1 MITQE
6 MKYPYNF
13 IFHIIVKIQPHFVF
27 VLITFIAL
35 LISCSFS
42 FFNAEYQ
49 NHCLRIQLSYWE
61 LIPSS
66 NSKSQR
72 EGNLSMCIIHLLIF
86 YTDINVYVFYT
97 FDLLTSIRYKA
108 LIAFT
113 KKPYNKIDK
122 KKLVTENY

>member
-1 MITQE
+1 M
-6 MKYPYNF
+6 
-13 IFHIIVKIQPHFVF
+13 
-27 VLITFIAL
+27 

-113 KKPYNKIDK
+113 KEPYNKIDK
-122 KKLVTENY
+122 KKTCYRELLSDIYWSF